1 MGARS
6 KPLLSSGRRRAAL
19 GRGRESAPAPLRG
32 PVAHLRRALGLLLL
46 ASAAVAQERPLELW
60 HDLPGGQGVVLDE
73 QRAPIRGASIR
84 LAARDRHPS
93 RHAML
98 RAILARH
105 PLPSARSNDD
115 GSFFLP
121 LTPEQRLLGDE
132 VANLFALVVEH
143 PGYAPW
149 IEPLPGG
156 LRAWLGSRV
165 VLRRPDPRD
174 RVTVQIPDPLPGMR
188 LLITN
193 SIEPLLAQEHVVPA
207 DGRLELHLPL
217 VPDPLIAD
225 NDLQPVTVSAQL
237 LHPTAATKEYPIVPA
252 AEPIALDVPRAA
264 VSTRYAFV
272 RSDAREVTGLRGL
285 YRAQDRRLRWFGL
298 SGSEAPENVFCR
310 LVAVVADGCAATDR
324 LQEGMLHPLPGGG
337 RAPRLQITDAD
348 GTPIPRA
355 QIELYTAD
363 AWDGVLGEGRIDT
376 RPFTRRRCGAD
387 GNCEL
392 PSPLPDEP
400 VYLLARAAGF
410 GPLAVL
416 DPRRV
421 GEEPLR
427 LQALRAVDV
436 EVEFV
441 EPGGAP
447 IAGAM
452 LLLDRG
458 APAQIDTSDA
468 RGRLRMQAIPNERYS
483 AIAVAPGFCNQP
495 VPWVYAPDRHERL
508 HIELQH
514 AAPVRMQ
521 ARSAADEAV
530 AFLPI
535 QWQVRPMPG
544 QPHRVL
550 RSHADSL
557 GRVHLPTAPQSEQG
571 MLHVLGA
578 QSMVECV
585 AGDPPATLRAPES
598 RVVLLDP
605 GETSSWSQ
613 SAYRMANG
621 SGSTNLGQERE
632 FRYLLVRWLFVGKDM
647 LVWPVAGQ
655 PIRIDDEAVRPGGG
669 TARLTLPRS
678 QRRTPLQVLAA
689 DGTRLL
695 EFECLPLV
703 PPQLKIDGHTMVE
716 RAGDATYFVA
726 RDTRAWDVRI
736 LHPDH
741 VQLRLQIPEAG
752 EQQTIEARLEQG
764 SRVELKLPP
773 IPAKEAT
780 WSLRFWPAA
789 GAGEVLQLQI
799 GRRFDDPP
807 AQAVL
812 LSPAALPQ
820 GSYRMALTGS
830 GLQRPVQKTFDC
842 DGKTP
847 VQLDLTKD

>member
-1 MGARS
+1 M
-6 KPLLSSGRRRAAL
+6 
-19 GRGRESAPAPLRG
+19 
-32 PVAHLRRALGLLLL
+32 
-46 ASAAVAQERPLELW
+46 AQERPLELW

-193 SIEPLLAQEHVVPA
+193 SIEPLLAQEHVVPS

-225 NDLQPVTVSAQL
+225 SDLQPVTVSAQL
-237 LHPTAATKEYPIVPA
+237 LHPAAATKEYPIVPA

-285 YRAQDRRLRWFGL
+285 YRAQDRRLRWFEL

-387 GNCEL
+387 GSCEL

-400 VYLLARAAGF
+400 VYLLARATGF
-410 GPLAVL
+410 EPIAVL

-441 EPGGAP
+441 DPGGAP
-447 IAGAM
+447 IAGGM
-452 LLLDRG
+452 LLLVRG

-468 RGRLRMQAIPNERYS
+468 QGHLLLPSIADGRHTAL
-483 AIAVAPGFCNQP
+483 AVAPGFRSQF
-495 VPWVYAPDRHERL
+495 VQFTHAPDRRERL
-508 HIELQH
+508 RVELEP
-514 AAPVRMQ
+514 AAAVRMN
-521 ARSAADEAV
+521 ARSAADAPV
-530 AFLPI
+530 AFLPL
-535 QWQVRPMPG
+535 QWFVQAAQPGMPRTA
-544 QPHRVL
+544 RVF
-550 RSHADSL
+550 SDSF
-557 GRVHLPTAPQSEQG
+557 GRIHIPQATRHESGLLAVAGSQ
-571 MLHVLGA
+571 
-578 QSMVECV
+578 QRTECV
-585 AGDPPATLRAPES
+585 GGGAPEA
-598 RVVLLDP
+598 LLVPELRTLLIDP
-605 GETSSWSQ
+605 GEISGWKQ
-613 SAYRMANG
+613 LAYRVGNS
-621 SGSTNLGQERE
+621 SGVTNDDRGCRH
-632 FRYLLVRWLFVGKDM
+632 LLVT
-647 LVWPVAGQ
+647 WPVFGKEMLLWPAGGQ
-655 PIRIDDEAVRPGGG
+655 PLRIDDECLPQGDGVVRLDL
-669 TARLTLPRS
+669 RRS
-678 QRRTPLQVLAA
+678 QRRTALHVFDAGDA
-689 DGTRLL
+689 RLRD
-695 EFECLPLV
+695 FICIPQY
-703 PPQLKIDGHTMVE
+703 PPQLCIDGATMVE
-716 RAGDATYFVA
+716 RDGDETFFVS
-726 RDTRAWDVRI
+726 RDRRAWNVLI

-741 VQLRLQIPEAG
+741 VQHELQIPAAG
-752 EQQTIEARLEQG
+752 DDVPIEARLQRG
-764 SRVELKLPP
+764 SRVELKLQ
-773 IPAKEAT
+773 
-780 WSLRFWPAA
+780 RVAA
-789 GAGEVLQLQI
+789 GSARWMLWFYNTNARGPHVQFQIAHRIDEAQEDYVL
-799 GRRFDDPP
+799 P
-807 AQAVL
+807 
-812 LSPAALPQ
+812 SPAALPQ
-820 GSYRMALTGS
+820 GTYQLSIS
-830 GLQRPVQKTFDC
+830 GPGIRRPEQKKFDC

>member
-1 MGARS
+1 MPRV
-6 KPLLSSGRRRAAL
+6 LAA
-19 GRGRESAPAPLRG
+19 
-32 PVAHLRRALGLLLL
+32 LLL
-46 ASAAVAQERPLELW
+46 AGAGVVVAQEQPLELW

-84 LAARDRHPS
+84 LAARDPYPS
-93 RHAML
+93 RHVML

-132 VANLFALVVEH
+132 VANLFALVVEQ

-207 DGRLELHLPL
+207 DGRLQLELPL
-217 VPDPLIAD
+217 VPDPLVAD
-225 NDLQPVTVSAQL
+225 SDLQQVAVSAQL
-237 LHPTAATKEYPIVPA
+237 LHPAAATKEYPITPA
-252 AEPIALDVPRAA
+252 AEPVTLDVPRAA

-272 RSDAREVTGLRGL
+272 RSDAREVTRLRGL
-285 YRAQDRRLRWFGL
+285 YRAQDRRLRWFEL
-298 SGSEAPENVFCR
+298 NGSEAPENAFCR
-310 LVAVVADGCAATDR
+310 LVAVVADGCAATER
-324 LQEGMLHPLPGGG
+324 LQEGVLHPLPDGG
-337 RAPRLQITDAD
+337 RAPRLQITDVD

-363 AWDGVLGEGRIDT
+363 AWDGVVGEGRIDT
-376 RPFTRRRCGAD
+376 RPFTRRRCGTD
-387 GNCEL
+387 GSCEL
-392 PSPLPDEP
+392 PWPLPDEP

-410 GPLAVL
+410 EPLAVL
-416 DPRRV
+416 DPRRL

-427 LQALRAVDV
+427 LQPLRAVDL

-441 EPGGAP
+441 DPGGAP
-447 IAGAM
+447 IRGAM

-468 RGRLRMQAIPNERYS
+468 RGRLRMQSIPNERYS
-483 AIAVAPGFCNQP
+483 AIAVAPGFCSQP
-495 VPWVYAPDRHERL
+495 VPGVFAPDRHERL
-508 HIELQH
+508 RIELQQT
-514 AAPVRMQ
+514 APVRMQ
-521 ARSAADEAV
+521 ARSAADQAV
-530 AFLPI
+530 PFLPI
-535 QWQVRPMPG
+535 QWHVRGVQG
-544 QPHRVL
+544 QPQRVL
-550 RSHADSL
+550 RTRADSL
-557 GRVHLPTAPQSEQG
+557 GRVHLPTAGQSELG
-571 MLHVLGA
+571 LLHVLGA

-585 AGDPPATLRAPES
+585 AGDPPATFRAPES

-605 GETSSWSQ
+605 GETSRWSQ

-621 SGSTNLGQERE
+621 SGSTSLGREHE
-632 FRYLLVRWLFVGKDM
+632 FRYLLMRWLFVGKEM
-647 LVWPVAGQ
+647 LIWPLAGQ

-678 QRRTPLQVLAA
+678 QRRTALQVSAA

-695 EFECLPLV
+695 EFECMPQV
-703 PPQLKIDGHTMVE
+703 PPQLKIEGSTMVE

-726 RDTRAWDVRI
+726 RDSRAWDVRI

-741 VQLRLQIPEAG
+741 VQLQLRIPEARD
-752 EQQTIEARLEQG
+752 QPTIEARMEQG
-764 SRVELKLPP
+764 SRVELTLPP

-789 GAGEVLQLQI
+789 GAGEVLQFQI
-799 GRRFDDPP
+799 GRRFDEAP

-820 GSYRMALTGS
+820 GSYRMQLTGS

-842 DGKTP
+842 DGKTT